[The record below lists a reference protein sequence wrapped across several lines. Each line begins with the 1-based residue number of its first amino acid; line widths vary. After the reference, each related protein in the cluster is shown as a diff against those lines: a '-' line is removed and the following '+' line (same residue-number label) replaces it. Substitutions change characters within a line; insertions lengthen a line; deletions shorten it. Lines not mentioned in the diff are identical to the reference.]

1 MTSFGE
7 RIERLLS
14 RHNQIV
20 EEEIKVLLKG
30 KESELI
36 INVIE
41 LEVLWKE
48 DICSLQPKFW
58 WIDR

>member
-7 RIERLLS
+7 RLERLLS

-48 DICSLQPKFW
+48 DICSL
-58 WIDR
+58 